1 MAEAWNDGPVV
12 IRHVTPVAKRH
23 ATGRVARVYDGLR
36 REFGIHA
43 EPIVLHSPAPDL
55 LAGAWMV
62 CREVTVAAG
71 AVERPV
77 KEAVAVAVSEL
88 NRCPY
93 CVDAH
98 SAMLRSTGTAAPTQ
112 FAAWAAA
119 TRSPGAGILQNPPF
133 DAAQVPEMV
142 GTAVLF
148 HYINRPVSVFLDESP
163 LPIRRRL
170 LRAPMLALAGRRF
183 RPFTSVPPPPG
194 ESLDL
199 LPDAGLPAD
208 MEWARGAR
216 HIAGAWARFAAVV
229 EAAGEDALPPDVRA
243 WLQDLL
249 GSWNG
254 ETPPLGAAWVD
265 EQLGE
270 LQAGERAAGRLALLS
285 ALAPY
290 RVDEGVIGDYRRAH
304 AAGDARLLAAVVW
317 SALAAAR
324 RVGSWISEGRAV
336 DLPAGRSSYG

>member
-1 MAEAWNDGPVV
+1 MAWPWNDGHVV
-12 IRHVTPVAKRH
+12 IRHVTPVGKRQ
-23 ATGRVARVYDGLR
+23 ATGRVARVYDDLR

-98 SAMLRSTGTAAPTQ
+98 GAMLRSTGAAVPTRIE
-112 FAAWAAA
+112 AWAAA
-119 TRSPGAGILQNPPF
+119 TRSRGAAILQNPPF
-133 DAAQVPEMV
+133 DAAQVTEMV

-163 LPIRRRL
+163 LPTRRRPL
-170 LRAPMLALAGRRF
+170 HGPMLALAGRRF
-183 RPFTSVPPPPG
+183 RPFTRVPPAPG

-199 LPDAGLPAD
+199 LPDATLPPD

-216 HIAGAWARFAAVV
+216 HIEGAWARFAAAV
-229 EAAGEDALPPDVRA
+229 EAAGEDALPSDVRA
-243 WLQDLL
+243 WLRERL

-254 ETPPLGAAWVD
+254 EDPPLGAAWVD
-265 EQLGE
+265 DQLGE

-285 ALAPY
+285 AFAPY
-290 RVDEGVIGDYRRAH
+290 RVDGGVVGDYRRAH
-304 AAGDARLLAAVVW
+304 GAGDARLVAAVVW
-317 SALAAAR
+317 AALAAAR
-324 RVGSWISEGRAV
+324 RVGSWLSQGRAV
-336 DLPAGRSSYG
+336 DLPAGRAS